1 MMRGVSVSRAWAS
14 TDFDGFKLAPPAM
27 GTGPW
32 GPAISYWLTK
42 QQWTQTALT
51 AVMNEQAEDKA
62 LQGFRRTRLRR
73 CFALGRAGSSKRPT
87 ASSRKSDL
95 RNRPSGSTSTDCSP
109 GRCTR

>member
-62 LQGFRRTRLRR
+62 LHGFRAPAFAVLCFGTRGI
-73 CFALGRAGSSKRPT
+73 F
-87 ASSRKSDL
+87 
-95 RNRPSGSTSTDCSP
+95 
-109 GRCTR
+109 

>member
-42 QQWTQTALT
+42 QQCDADG
-51 AVMNEQAEDKA
+51 ADRRDK
-62 LQGFRRTRLRR
+62 
-73 CFALGRAGSSKRPT
+73 RAGRGQGAPRLPPHPPSQV
-87 ASSRKSDL
+87 L
-95 RNRPSGSTSTDCSP
+95 RFG
-109 GRCTR
+109 TRGIF